1 MQEFEI
7 KLIDNILA
15 LHRSLMQSR
24 YMHGGYKEF
33 VIHDPKQRLIHKA
46 IVRDRLLHHAVF
58 RVLYPYFDR
67 TFICDSYS
75 SRKDKGTHRAIKSFR
90 IFIGKVS
97 QNNTRTCWVLKC
109 DIRKFFASV
118 DHSVL
123 LEILKS
129 YIDDDKA
136 MHLLTGII
144 SSYNSE
150 KNIGLPLG
158 NLTSQLLVNIYMNE
172 FDQFMKHKL
181 KVKYYVRYADDFVI
195 LSNDKEYLLQL
206 KQAIG
211 DFLGMHLRLE
221 LHPKKTV
228 IRTVASGVDF
238 LGYVV
243 FPKYVVLRTE
253 TKRRMLKKVSI
264 RNIDSYHGIMKHCNG
279 YGLEQKVRK
288 IVADQE
294 LKKEGPKP

>member
-1 MQEFEI
+1 
-7 KLIDNILA
+7 
-15 LHRSLMQSR
+15 MQSR
-24 YMHGGYKEF
+24 YKHGGYKEF

-58 RVLYPYFDR
+58 RVLYPFFDK

-75 SRKDKGTHRAIKSFR
+75 SRKGKGTHKAVQRFR
-90 IFIGKVS
+90 VFINKVS
-97 QNNTRTCWVLKC
+97 INNTKTCWVLKC
-109 DIRKFFASV
+109 DIKKFFASI

-123 LEILKS
+123 IEILKG
-129 YIDDDKA
+129 YIDDDKT
-136 MHLLTGII
+136 MRLLTEII
-144 SSYNSE
+144 SSYNSAE
-150 KNIGLPLG
+150 NIGLPLG

-172 FDQFMKHKL
+172 FDQFMKHKM

-195 LSNDKEYLLQL
+195 LSDDEDYLLQL
-206 KQAIG
+206 KQTIG
-211 DFLGMHLRLE
+211 NFLGMHLMLE

-243 FPKYVVLRTE
+243 FPKFIVLRTE
-253 TKRRMLKKVSI
+253 TKRRMLKKVSK

-288 IVADQE
+288 IVDNQE
-294 LKKEGPKP
+294 LQERGPKT